1 MRLNRREACRVRTDA
16 WCRTPAQSLAIV
28 NNDVD
33 RKDK

>member
-1 MRLNRREACRVRTDA
+1 MRLNRREACRVWTDA